1 MQKSTVR
8 CAVTEDVNLSLEGWQ
23 HYRKIERNARR
34 VHEENG
40 AGVLPTSGEPA
51 GSDLRALYREQPSRE
66 KHRCR
71 ESSKGQ
77 GKGTRRVTA

>member
-8 CAVTEDVNLSLEGWQ
+8 CAVTEDVNLSWEGWQ

-40 AGVLPTSGEPA
+40 AGVLPTSGESA
-51 GSDLRALYREQPSRE
+51 GSDLRALHGEQPDREQCAVSMICKP
-66 KHRCR
+66 
-71 ESSKGQ
+71 
-77 GKGTRRVTA
+77 